1 METLRNIKN
10 QQREPC
16 LTARRNLSNAEREA
30 YSHAIC
36 QTLTTLEAVIRA
48 ETIFSYMATWDEA
61 DLRCFHEWAVSRG
74 KQICF
79 PITYPHGHME
89 AAVPDTPDAFVK
101 GKFDI
106 LSPDPKRSRIIPP
119 EEIDVV
125 LVPCVGFDGN
135 GNRLGHGGGYYD
147 RYLPRCPR
155 ATKILVAFEAQR
167 LDVVCVGEN
176 DIAMDFIVTESRAQD
191 GYSAAQIKSTIS

>member
-10 QQREPC
+10 RQRNQG
-16 LTARRNLSNAEREA
+16 LAARRELSIAEREA
-30 YSHAIC
+30 YSHTIC
-36 QTLTTLEAVIRA
+36 RILEDLEPVLCAG
-48 ETIFSYMATWDEA
+48 TIFSYMATWDEV
-61 DLRCFHEWAVSRG
+61 DLSEIHKWAASRG

-106 LSPDPKRSRIIPP
+106 LSPDPERSRIIPP

-155 ATKILVAFEAQR
+155 ATKILVAFEAQK
-167 LDVVCVGEN
+167 LDAVCVGEN
-176 DIAMDFIVTESRAQD
+176 DVAMDFVVTESRVQG
-191 GYSAAQIKSTIS
+191 GY

>member
-10 QQREPC
+10 QQRSQC
-16 LTARRNLSNAEREA
+16 LTARRNLSDTERTA

-36 QTLTTLEAVIRA
+36 QTLTTLDEAIRA
-48 ETIFSYMATWDEA
+48 ETIFSYMATWDEV
-61 DLRCFHEWAVSRG
+61 DLSGFHEWAAACG
-74 KQICF
+74 KRVCW
-79 PITYPHGHME
+79 PVTYPHGLME
-89 AAVPDTPDAFVK
+89 AAMPDASDAFVK

-106 LSPDPKRSRIIPP
+106 LSPDPKRSRIIRP

-125 LVPCVGFDGN
+125 LVPCVGFDEA

-167 LDVVCVGEN
+167 LDSVCTGEN
-176 DIAMDFIVTESRAQD
+176 DVAMDIIVTESRVGD
-191 GYSAAQIKSTIS
+191 GYSH

>member
-1 METLRNIKN
+1 MEILRNIKN
-10 QQREPC
+10 IQRSQC
-16 LTARRNLSNAEREA
+16 LAARQNLSDAEREA
-30 YSHAIC
+30 HSHAIC
-36 QTLTTLEAVIRA
+36 QTLTTLEAAIRA
-48 ETIFSYMATWDEA
+48 KTIFSYMATWDEV
-61 DLRCFHEWAVSRG
+61 DLRRFHEWGASRG
-74 KQICF
+74 KRVCW
-79 PITYPHGHME
+79 PVTYPHGLME

-106 LSPDPKRSRIIPP
+106 LSPDPEKSQIIPP

-147 RYLPRCPR
+147 RYLPRCPQ

-167 LDVVCVGEN
+167 LDTVCVGES
-176 DIAMDFIVTESRAQD
+176 DVAMDLIVTESRAKD
-191 GYSAAQIKSTIS
+191 GSFH

>member
-1 METLRNIKN
+1 METLRNIKDRQRN
-10 QQREPC
+10 QC
-16 LTARRNLSNAEREA
+16 LAARRELSTAERVA

-36 QTLTTLEAVIRA
+36 KTLTTLEPTNRA
-48 ETIFSYMATWDEA
+48 EKIFSYMATWDEV
-61 DLRCFHEWAVSRG
+61 DLCEIKGWASARG

-79 PITYPHGHME
+79 PITHPHGLME

-106 LSPDPKRSRIIPP
+106 MSPDPEKSQIIPP

-125 LVPCVGFDGN
+125 LVPCVGFDEA

-147 RYLPRCPR
+147 LYLPRCPH

-167 LDVVCVGEN
+167 LDAVCAGEH
-176 DIAMDFIVTESRAQD
+176 DVAMDFVVTESHVRD
-191 GYSAAQIKSTIS
+191 GSFH

>member
-1 METLRNIKN
+1 MEILRNLKN
-10 QQREPC
+10 QQRSQC
-16 LTARRNLSNAEREA
+16 LTARRNLSDAEREA

-48 ETIFSYMATWDEA
+48 KTIFSYMATWDDV
-61 DLRCFHEWAVSRG
+61 DLRRFHEWLASRG

-106 LSPDPKRSRIIPP
+106 LSPDPGRSRIILP

-147 RYLPRCPR
+147 RYLPKCPR
-155 ATKILVAFEAQR
+155 ATKILVAFEAQK
-167 LDVVCVGEN
+167 LDAVCVGEC
-176 DIAMDFIVTESRAQD
+176 DVAMDFILTESLAQD
-191 GYSAAQIKSTIS
+191 GSFH

>member
-10 QQREPC
+10 QQRSQC
-16 LTARRNLSNAEREA
+16 LTARRNLSDAERAA

-36 QTLTTLEAVIRA
+36 QTLTTLDEAIRA
-48 ETIFSYMATWDEA
+48 ETIFSYMATWDEV
-61 DLRCFHEWAVSRG
+61 DLSGFHEWAASRG
-74 KQICF
+74 KQICW
-79 PITYPHGHME
+79 PVTYPHGLME
-89 AAVPDTPDAFVK
+89 AAMPDASDAFVK

-106 LSPDPKRSRIIPP
+106 LSPDPKRSRIIRP

-125 LVPCVGFDGN
+125 LVPCVGFDEA

-155 ATKILVAFEAQR
+155 AAKILVAFEAQK
-167 LDVVCVGEN
+167 LDAVCAGEN
-176 DIAMDFIVTESRAQD
+176 DVTMDIIVTESRFGD
-191 GYSAAQIKSTIS
+191 GYSH